1 MTEHHD
7 THPHTESS
15 DLDIPKIVIACVIG
29 MLLLGGALY
38 ASYRYSQ
45 SKSSGVVLPG
55 GTTYLGPSP
64 SSPNPPASAQGS
76 GDAKQPTPTP
86 VQFSAAADVPWKTQ
100 YGRIYPYTMS
110 FPESLQLVVFIEDPI
125 DSVAISLPDTPPQQN
140 ILLNMEII
148 DQRDPMLVAQK
159 KLDYVTNWWKFFS
172 GLKGVADVTP
182 FTNATGLK
190 GYKAHYVNTADKTP
204 NVDVFF
210 EVPNRQNL
218 MIHLANGILE
228 PDLFDRIVDSVRW
241 IPPTKTPTE

>member
-1 MTEHHD
+1 M
-7 THPHTESS
+7 S
-15 DLDIPKIVIACVIG
+15 DHAGELDIPKIVIACVIG

-38 ASYRYSQ
+38 AGYRYSQ

-64 SSPNPPASAQGS
+64 SSPPQQPTTPP
-76 GDAKQPTPTP
+76 QPTPVP
-86 VQFSAAADVPWKTQ
+86 FSAAADVPWKTQ
-100 YGRIYPYTMS
+100 YGRIYPYTLS
-110 FPESLQLVVFIEDPI
+110 FPETLPLVVFIEDPI
-125 DSVAISLPDTPPQQN
+125 DSVAISLPGIPPQQN

-148 DQRDPMLVAQK
+148 DQRDPTLVTQK

-190 GYKAHYVNTADKTP
+190 GYKAHYVNNADKTP

-218 MIHLANGILE
+218 MIHLANGMLE

-241 IPPTKTPTE
+241 IPPTETPKE